1 MNKRKLF
8 IYLILLSGFVLNM
21 LSVLVVGSSLKYLQ
35 GELNASIEEISYVFS
50 ASLITEV
57 IIIPFSGW
65 LMRLLSTRIFF
76 LISLSGFIFSSLG
89 CAISDNFLSM
99 TLFRGLQGLFGGAM
113 IPIMVANIYILF
125 KPKDVPIILT
135 IAATIGVSSVA
146 LGPILGGVLTEL
158 LDWRWMFLYNV
169 PVGIIIFVLG
179 YFFIDLKKR
188 DKTLLSKIDY
198 IGILLLATSL
208 IALLIFLEE
217 GDRRDWFASNFV
229 ILCFTIFILCLVFFI
244 KHELTIKNPV
254 IELNIFIKKNFFIGS
269 IICIIF
275 AINLYP
281 PIFLIPILITKMHN
295 IDPIDIGL
303 IVSTMGVGMMITGPI
318 AGRLLAIYGVKTIVI
333 LGSFITGLATYL
345 QSYITADYVVYD
357 FLPSQL
363 LKGIGTQLIF
373 MGSQYICL
381 SKLHTNKVPNAAA
394 MYNLIL
400 RLTAGVSIAVSSNY
414 FIKFK
419 KQFFSQISKNYS
431 IETLTLNAIEKD
443 QIDSKF
449 LNNLLLLYERES
461 FIMAFNKISY
471 LSFYT
476 SLVPLV
482 LLLTIAIKKNYS
494 TKGTSYK
501 ISGSK
506 TVN

>member
-1 MNKRKLF
+1 MQ
-8 IYLILLSGFVLNM
+8 I
-21 LSVLVVGSSLKYLQ
+21 
-35 GELNASIEEISYVFS
+35 
-50 ASLITEV
+50 
-57 IIIPFSGW
+57 
-65 LMRLLSTRIFF
+65 
-76 LISLSGFIFSSLG
+76 
-89 CAISDNFLSM
+89 
-99 TLFRGLQGLFGGAM
+99 
-113 IPIMVANIYILF
+113 
-125 KPKDVPIILT
+125 
-135 IAATIGVSSVA
+135 
-146 LGPILGGVLTEL
+146 
-158 LDWRWMFLYNV
+158 
-169 PVGIIIFVLG
+169 
-179 YFFIDLKKR
+179 
-188 DKTLLSKIDY
+188 
-198 IGILLLATSL
+198 
-208 IALLIFLEE
+208 
-217 GDRRDWFASNFV
+217 
-229 ILCFTIFILCLVFFI
+229 
-244 KHELTIKNPV
+244 
-254 IELNIFIKKNFFIGS
+254 
-269 IICIIF
+269 
-275 AINLYP
+275 LYP
-281 PIFLIPILITKMHN
+281 PIFLIPVLITKMHN

-461 FIMAFNKISY
+461 FVMAFNKISY

-482 LLLTIAIKKNYS
+482 LLLTIAIKKNYP
-494 TKGTSYK
+494 TKGTS
-501 ISGSK
+501 
-506 TVN
+506 

>member
-125 KPKDVPIILT
+125 KPKHVPIILT
-135 IAATIGVSSVA
+135 IAATVGVSSVA

-179 YFFIDLKKR
+179 YLFLDLKKR

-198 IGILLLATSL
+198 IGILLLAISL

-217 GDRRDWFASNFV
+217 GDRRDWFASNFI

-244 KHELTIKNPV
+244 KHELTTKNPV

-476 SLVPLV
+476 SLVPLI
-482 LLLTIAIKKNYS
+482 LLLTIAIKKNYP
-494 TKGTSYK
+494 TKGTS
-501 ISGSK
+501 
-506 TVN
+506 